1 LGATKVLPAAAVN
14 VPTPS
19 LVKVMVPVGVLFAPE
34 PMSVTVAVQTVESS
48 TATVLGAHIT
58 LVLVGRK
65 VAVTGVEPPLGNI
78 VAFVV
83 LLPPG

>member
-1 LGATKVLPAAAVN
+1 MLPAAAVN

-19 LVKVMVPVGVLFAPE
+19 LVKVTVPVGVLFAPE

-48 TATVLGAHIT
+48 TATTLGAHIT

-65 VAVTGVEPPLGNI
+65 LAVTVVVPPLANI
-78 VAFVV
+78 VAPKV